1 MTKSE
6 PFERRLKIIKL
17 LHGKEMRTGE
27 LAEYFDVD
35 ERTIRTDVD
44 ALREGMDVLGTKVK
58 IESRHAG
65 SQKHYFI
72 STVHP
77 IVLALNLSELFALL
91 KLFENASMKDGG
103 EIYKNIFQG
112 IYSQMTDY
120 AESRIAGLLE
130 NKYDKTQII
139 NRLEEDA
146 FRHEDYKLVYW
157 MKSGRYIEI
166 SYLDKGNELMKEK
179 ARLLDNK
186 GDRLKIEGED
196 GKQRFINYNDI
207 IVDWSAVDYK

>member
-1 MTKSE
+1 
-6 PFERRLKIIKL
+6 
-17 LHGKEMRTGE
+17 
-27 LAEYFDVD
+27 
-35 ERTIRTDVD
+35 
-44 ALREGMDVLGTKVK
+44 
-58 IESRHAG
+58 
-65 SQKHYFI
+65 
-72 STVHP
+72 
-77 IVLALNLSELFALL
+77 
-91 KLFENASMKDGG
+91 
-103 EIYKNIFQG
+103 
-112 IYSQMTDY
+112 MTDY

>member
-186 GDRLKIEGED
+186 GDRLKIKGED